1 MDGGE
6 SGTIR
11 IILGPLTLLATQ
23 RPGAVTSP
31 WQVNIK
37 CQGAIRSCWSLAPGG
52 THWLVKGRIH
62 LPKGAGAICEK
73 TDQEQQEL
81 ETPRLL
87 HTEPWDIR
95 NVTVSTQQERD
106 MPRLPAS
113 LPVKAVLEYFRMASG
128 NLTMQGTLLLL
139 VLTGAAAHGA
149 RMCMSMY
156 THIKL
161 RCDRREAS
169 LGQAGHASWRALVP
183 SRLR

>member
-73 TDQEQQEL
+73 SSWAWRILTAER
-81 ETPRLL
+81 RLL
-87 HTEPWDIR
+87 EP
-95 NVTVSTQQERD
+95 
-106 MPRLPAS
+106 
-113 LPVKAVLEYFRMASG
+113 
-128 NLTMQGTLLLL
+128 
-139 VLTGAAAHGA
+139 
-149 RMCMSMY
+149 
-156 THIKL
+156 
-161 RCDRREAS
+161 
-169 LGQAGHASWRALVP
+169 
-183 SRLR
+183 

>member
-1 MDGGE
+1 MGASRALFG
-6 SGTIR
+6 
-11 IILGPLTLLATQ
+11 IILGPLSDSTTAVTQ
-23 RPGAVTSP
+23 RPGAVTGP

-81 ETPRLL
+81 DTPRLL

-95 NVTVSTQQERD
+95 NVTVGTQQERD

-113 LPVKAVLEYFRMASG
+113 LQLA
-128 NLTMQGTLLLL
+128 LLFSNRGPFPLL
-139 VLTGAAAHGA
+139 S
-149 RMCMSMY
+149 C
-156 THIKL
+156 
-161 RCDRREAS
+161 
-169 LGQAGHASWRALVP
+169 
-183 SRLR
+183 